1 MAHAV
6 LRSLLSSPG
15 HTAIGNK
22 TIAYE
27 PSQSSRLTDIRSHVA
42 FGDALIQDRHRHAR
56 QTIVAKAG
64 ARQFADREGDV
75 PSDDESMQ
83 SGKGFASVE
92 AELKG
97 MQFVRWFREAWP
109 YIQGHRGSTFVI
121 VIPGEVV
128 SHQDSFNYILQVRHC
143 NIVNECCQQFDQ
155 AGTREP
161 GRSLHSQA
169 WLSPVP
175 HIFQDVALMHGLGVK
190 LVLVPGSQVQID
202 ELLRERG
209 VEPVSVG
216 AYRVTDASALE
227 AAMQVRENV
236 A

>member
-155 AGTREP
+155 GFLGGHMIMQCGDVDSDPLGNIPHPQPFKPRFRNQTAHSRAYGAFAVVGGQVFLIRL
-161 GRSLHSQA
+161 LHQS
-169 WLSPVP
+169 
-175 HIFQDVALMHGLGVK
+175 I
-190 LVLVPGSQVQID
+190 
-202 ELLRERG
+202 
-209 VEPVSVG
+209 
-216 AYRVTDASALE
+216 T
-227 AAMQVRENV
+227 
-236 A
+236 